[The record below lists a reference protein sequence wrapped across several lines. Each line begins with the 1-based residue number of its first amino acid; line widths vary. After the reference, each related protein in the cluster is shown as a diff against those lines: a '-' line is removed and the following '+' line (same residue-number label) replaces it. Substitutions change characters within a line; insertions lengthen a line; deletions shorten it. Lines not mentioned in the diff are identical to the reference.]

1 MSIIQSLREK
11 GAWIMTAVI
20 AFALLVFVVEEG
32 LRNKTMFGDSSNTLG
47 KVNGTKID
55 RIQFEERLKRI
66 EDRYTQMGYNMD
78 DNSRM
83 QERNRLWNEYV
94 DDAVLEKEY
103 EKLGIDVTEKE
114 LGDYLYGANPPQ
126 DFKQQFTD
134 PNTQQF
140 DANQAYNYVQQLRKQ
155 APTNPQRK
163 LLFEEY
169 FPAIIKYRK
178 REKLEAMMTN
188 SVYVPKWLIEKTSAE
203 NSQIASFSY
212 VRIPYTSIPDSTIK
226 VSDADITEFVGKN
239 KTLFKQEKAAGVDY
253 VYFSAAPSKA
263 DSIAVKQNLENL
275 KDSFAHTNDVG
286 QLLLTEGSVTP
297 YFNSYLTRK
306 EIKIPAVDSII
317 NAAPGSVY
325 GPYQD
330 AGTYVLGRVVNIKLI
345 PEMVKVRHILVATM
359 QQSQNGQFVPVRD
372 ETVAKN
378 LADSIANAIKAGSN
392 FDTLCLKFSDDGT
405 KTTGGIYDSIV
416 TGKMVESFNDYIFT
430 NPIGSKGV
438 VKTEFGYHYIEILA
452 HKGPIVPGYKIA
464 YLSKPILPSDETDNN
479 ARGAAN
485 QFAAES
491 RNKKQFDENAKK
503 KNLEV
508 FNAAEIKPLDASVR
522 GVGIDGGSSR
532 EMIRWIFTDAK
543 LGDVSER
550 PFQIK
555 SNNYFIYV
563 VPVVTHSYEEGTQ
576 GVDRARQTS
585 EAKIRQQKKAKQIS
599 EKIASATT
607 LDAVS
612 KVVNEPISKA
622 DSVSFSNPQ
631 SIVGYEPKISGA
643 AFNKTYQSKISPLIA
658 GEAAM
663 FVIKTESVGAIPNP
677 NLEIKSQQE
686 AQQQQ
691 MRMFNQRSIVENLKK
706 SASITDN
713 RYKHF

>member
-47 KVNGTKID
+47 KVNGTTID
-55 RIQFEERLKRI
+55 RVQFEERLKRI

-94 DDAVLEKEY
+94 DDAVLDKEY
-103 EKLGIDVTEKE
+103 EKLGIEVTDKE

-126 DFKQQFTD
+126 DFRQQFTD
-134 PNTQQF
+134 QNTGQF
-140 DANQAYNYVQQLRKQ
+140 DASQAFNYVQQLKKQ
-155 APTNPQRK
+155 ANTNPQKR

-178 REKLEAMMTN
+178 REKLEALMTN

-203 NSQIASFSY
+203 NSQIASVSY
-212 VRIPYTSIPDSTIK
+212 VRIPYTSISDSTIK
-226 VSDADITEFVGKN
+226 VTDADVTEFVSKN
-239 KTLFKQEKAAGVDY
+239 KTLFKQEKEAGIDY
-253 VYFSAAPSKA
+253 VYFSAAPSVA
-263 DSIAVKQNLENL
+263 DSNAVKQNLENL
-275 KDSFAHTNDVG
+275 KDSFATTNDVA
-286 QLLLTEGSVTP
+286 QLILTEGSITP
-297 YFNSYLTRK
+297 FFNSYLSRK
-306 EIKIPAVDSII
+306 EIKIPSIDSII
-317 NAAPGSVY
+317 NRPAGTAY

-359 QQSQNGQFVPVRD
+359 QQTQTGQFVPVRD

-378 LADSIANAIKAGSN
+378 LIDSIENAIKTGSN

-416 TGKMVESFNDYIFT
+416 TGKMVEPFNDYIFT

-438 VKTEFGYHYIEILA
+438 VKTEFGYHYIEILG
-452 HKGPIVPGYKIA
+452 HRGPIVPGYKIA
-464 YLSKPILPSDETDNN
+464 YLAKPILPSDETDNN

-491 RNKKQFDENAKK
+491 RNKKEFEENAKK

-508 FNAAEIKPLDASVR
+508 FNAAEIKPLDPSVR
-522 GVGIDGGSSR
+522 GVGIEGGASR
-532 EMIRWIFTDAK
+532 ELIRWIFNDGK
-543 LGDVSER
+543 LGEVSER

-555 SNNYFIYV
+555 SRNYFIYV
-563 VPVVTHSYEEGTQ
+563 VPIITHSYEEGTQ
-576 GVDRARQTS
+576 GAERARQTT
-585 EAKIRQQKKAKQIS
+585 EARIRQQKKAKLIA
-599 EKIASATT
+599 EKIGSATT

-612 KVVNEPISKA
+612 KATNEPILKA
-622 DSVSFSNPQ
+622 DSISFSNPQ
-631 SIVGYEPKISGA
+631 SPIGYEPKIGGA
-643 AFNKTYQSKISPLIA
+643 VFHKNYQTKISPPIA
-658 GEAAM
+658 GEAGVY
-663 FVIKTESVGAIPNP
+663 VIKTETVGAVPNP
-677 NLEIKSQQE
+677 NMDIKSQQE
-686 AQQQQ
+686 SQQQQ
-691 MRMFNQRSIVENLKK
+691 MRMFTQRSIVENLKK
-706 SASITDN
+706 DVKITDN